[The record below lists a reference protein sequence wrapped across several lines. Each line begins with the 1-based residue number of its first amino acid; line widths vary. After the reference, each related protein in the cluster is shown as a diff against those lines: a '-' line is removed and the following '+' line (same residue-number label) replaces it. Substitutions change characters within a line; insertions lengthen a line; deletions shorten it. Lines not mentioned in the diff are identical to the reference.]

1 MAPPVT
7 VVAGVLTRLRIIDFE
22 DHVAQEL
29 ARASLIPQRR
39 WLRWS
44 TLILAALLGLGLLV
58 TLVEHRLWWLALA
71 LGALTLLSGAGLAY
85 YGGLYRKQNRLRGQL
100 QAGLKGQRLLTT
112 VLACLDDS
120 YYLINNLKLPGRAD
134 DVDHLLVG
142 PNGIFALE
150 TKHHRGRIF
159 CHNGQWYQS
168 KMSRGGH
175 LQPDEPI
182 RDPVQQLKRNVDYLR
197 TCINHTDRTLS
208 KRTGLWIEGAVV
220 FTHPSIS
227 PRPCPFPCSRS
238 GSCRLTSPATCPAA
252 PTPRA
257 RSARSSACWDTCTLR
272 KGHGQTGTVAKQEG
286 KISQTFETSLA
297 LACTF
302 SSRWS

>member
-1 MAPPVT
+1 
-7 VVAGVLTRLRIIDFE
+7 LRIIDFE

-220 FTHPSIS
+220 FTHPAASVDLPEHIAS
-227 PRPCPFPCSRS
+227 TLPFPVLKIRE
-238 GSCRLTSPATCPAA
+238 LPAHIAGHV
-252 PTPRA
+252 PR
-257 RSARSSACWDTCTLR
+257 RPHTKSEIREIVSLLGHLHPP
-272 KGHGQTGTVAKQEG
+272 KGPWTNGNRGETGGQDLSN
-286 KISQTFETSLA
+286 I
-297 LACTF
+297 
-302 SSRWS
+302 